1 MSRLR
6 TTSGR
11 GTASRVISGIGVVFA
26 LIEILYILMIVLG
39 ANQGNAFFKFI
50 QSLAEP
56 LALFFPGLFGTGNFN
71 LDVFL
76 NYGLAA
82 VFWLVVTGILARVV
96 ARY

>member
-11 GTASRVISGIGVVFA
+11 GTASRVISGIGALFA
-26 LIEILYILMIVLG
+26 FIEVLFILMIVLG
-39 ANQGNAFFKFI
+39 ANPANAFFRFV
-50 QSLAEP
+50 QSLADP
-56 LALFFPGLFGTGNFN
+56 LALFFPGLFSTGNFN

-82 VFWLVVTGILARVV
+82 VFWLVVTGLLARAVS
-96 ARY
+96 RY

>member
-26 LIEILYILMIVLG
+26 LIEILFILMIVLG
-39 ANQGNAFFKFI
+39 ANPANAFFRFI
-50 QSLAEP
+50 QSLADP
-56 LALFFPGLFGTGNFN
+56 LALFFPGLFNTGNFN

-82 VFWLVVTGILARVV
+82 VFWLVVTGLIARVV
-96 ARY
+96 SRY